1 MKIKLLYIAVAHFF
15 LQCKYNIITLIK
27 YRKFK
32 KFIAT
37 WLRLK
42 CSYLLCSA
50 YTFSKLFLINNNSQD
65 IYLYGETPLLTM
77 DYIAKQANI
86 TSRDHVYEIGAGA
99 GFTCIWLHE
108 IIGCKVTAIE
118 QVPKFCN
125 ILVKNCSRLTNLEV
139 ICNDFLLVDYSKA
152 SVIYLYGSNLDKN
165 TICKLIDLLLTTKA
179 NTTIITVSWQLLS
192 FIDSNKL
199 FTLEKK
205 LEVKYDWG
213 TADVYIQK
221 KI

>member
-1 MKIKLLYIAVAHFF
+1 MKLKLLYIAVAHFF
-15 LQCKYNIITLIK
+15 LQCKYNIITLFK

-32 KFIAT
+32 KFITT

-42 CSYLLCSA
+42 LSYLLCSA

-65 IYLYGETPLLTM
+65 IYLYGETPLLAM

-86 TSRDHVYEIGAGA
+86 TNCDHVYEIGAGA

-118 QVPKFCN
+118 QVPKFCDTL
-125 ILVKNCSRLTNLEV
+125 IKRSKALTNLEV
-139 ICNDFLLVDYSKA
+139 LCSDFLMVDYSKA
-152 SVIYLYGSNLDKN
+152 SVIYLYGSNLEDHI
-165 TICKLIDLLLTTKA
+165 ICKLIALLLKTKG

-192 FIDSNKL
+192 FIDSNQ
-199 FTLEKK
+199 FSLEKQ
-205 LEVKYDWG
+205 LAVKYDWG
-213 TADVYIQK
+213 IADVYIQK